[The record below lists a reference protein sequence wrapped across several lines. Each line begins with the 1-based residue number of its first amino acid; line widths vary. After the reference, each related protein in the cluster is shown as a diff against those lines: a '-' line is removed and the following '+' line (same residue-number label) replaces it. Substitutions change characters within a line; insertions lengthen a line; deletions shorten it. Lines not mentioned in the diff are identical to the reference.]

1 MNAEQTKNR
10 ILISATEAFAHNGFS
25 GAHVAE
31 IAEKAN
37 VNVAL
42 LYRYFGNK
50 EGLFEAVLDRFIR
63 SAQPYREQILAPQS
77 LPSNREE
84 FRALSHWAWQ
94 YLEQETDM
102 TRIALLESLRDT
114 SYNDLLFRIFD
125 AIFVKR
131 LPSKL
136 NEPGDDRMTD
146 LKIAAFFFGLIPFL
160 MASALGKRWAASNGV
175 EHKRWPQRFLSVFDE
190 VYVRYVLDWMK
201 NMDKSTAR
209 KNAQ

>member
-1 MNAEQTKNR
+1 VNAEKTKDR
-10 ILISATEAFAHNGFS
+10 ILISATESFARNGFS
-25 GAHVAE
+25 GAHVAK

-37 VNVAL
+37 ANVTL
-42 LYRYFGNK
+42 IYRYFGNK
-50 EGLFEAVLDRFIR
+50 GGLFDAVLNRFIR

-84 FRALSHWAWQ
+84 FQALSRWAWQ

-114 SYNDLLFRIFD
+114 GYNDLLFRIFD

-131 LPSKL
+131 LPPEL
-136 NEPGDDRMTD
+136 NELKDDRLTD
-146 LKIAAFFFGLIPFL
+146 LKIAAFFFGLTPFL
-160 MASALGKRWAASNGV
+160 MASALGERWAASNGV
-175 EHKRWPQRFLSVFDE
+175 KRKRWPERFLSVFDE

-201 NMDKSTAR
+201 NMDKNTAR
-209 KNAQ
+209 G